1 MKHFTQF
8 IQLFRAAWDGD
19 KSTCVEQVSTL
30 ATRLESEGDTAHAR
44 MLRFT
49 LASLQ
54 DRELSAAVVA
64 RHAATSAA
72 TADDGEVATASAAK
86 LPPLPGTAGAG
97 ERVELTFGRWEQE
110 AAPPR

>member
-54 DRELSAAVVA
+54 DKAQSAAVVA
-64 RHAATSAA
+64 RHAASAPADEDDGGSAA
-72 TADDGEVATASAAK
+72 AAK
-86 LPPLPGTAGAG
+86 LPPLPGAQGAG

-110 AAPPR
+110 SAPPR